1 MLSLGDH
8 ISQCGRFF
16 FELSKNNRKMKYIL
30 VAVALL
36 IGSYDLFPCTNLL
49 VTKGASVDGST
60 MITYA
65 ADAGGFMERLF
76 YLPEA
81 DHKQGEMLEVYDWD
95 TGDYLGKIKQVPHTY
110 RVVGNMN
117 QYQVT
122 IGETTYSGLT
132 KYRDTT
138 GIIDYG
144 SLIRITLQRVK
155 TAREA
160 IHIIDALTKEYGYY
174 STGESFSIADPNEVW
189 IMDIHPKGVGN
200 KGIVWVARRIPD
212 GYIAAHANQSRIR
225 KIIKNDPDNCLYSED
240 VISFAKKEGI
250 AKEYDGEFSFADT
263 YNPLEPGGVLYCEGR
278 VWRFYD
284 LAAPSKNLSD
294 DYWRAVKGAE
304 PYPLFIK
311 PDKKISVKDLQN
323 WMRDHFEGTKYDMTK
338 GLAAGPYGCPYRW
351 KSLEWELNGDTTTK
365 YGWERPISTQ
375 QTAWSYIAQMR
386 SFMPN
391 EIGGLLWYGVDDAAT
406 SCYVPLY
413 SCLTSAPKTYEV
425 GSIKDFT
432 WESMFWV
439 FNLVAN
445 KAYTMYDYISKD
457 VIKVQQKFENDFL
470 NAQKSIEKAA
480 LELYKQD
487 PQQASNFLSDYS
499 TANAVRV
506 HSTWKDLWEY
516 ITVKYNDRY
525 VNDVT
530 KDNGRAPKGVG
541 YDQDFLEQVVEERPG
556 YYNVEWKKNSN

>member
-1 MLSLGDH
+1 
-8 ISQCGRFF
+8 
-16 FELSKNNRKMKYIL
+16 MKYLIFTI
-30 VAVALL
+30 ALL
-36 IGSYDLFPCTNLL
+36 FCSIEVTPCTNLL
-49 VTKGASVDGST
+49 VSKGATIDGST

-81 DHKQGEMLEVYDWD
+81 DHKPGEMLEVNDWD
-95 TGDYLGKIKQVPHTY
+95 TGKFLGSIKQVPHTY

-117 QYQVT
+117 QYQLT
-122 IGETTYSGLT
+122 MGETTFSGLE

-138 GIIDYG
+138 AILDYG
-144 SLIRITLQRVK
+144 SLIRITLQRAK

-160 IHIIDALTKEYGYY
+160 IKLVDALTKEYGYY

-225 KIIKNDPDNCLYSED
+225 KIIKNDPDNCMYSQD
-240 VISFAKKEGI
+240 VISFAQKEGI

-263 YNPLEPGGVLYCEGR
+263 YNPLDPGGVLYCEGR
-278 VWRFYD
+278 VWRFYS
-284 LAAPSKNLSD
+284 LAAPSLHLSD
-294 DYWRAVKGAE
+294 DYWRAVEVAE

-323 WMRDHFEGTKYDMTK
+323 WMRDHFEGTEYDMTK
-338 GLAAGPYGCPYRW
+338 GIAAGPYGCPYRW
-351 KSLEWELNGDTTTK
+351 KNLSWQLESDTTHK
-365 YGWERPISTQ
+365 FGWERPISTQ

-413 SCLTSAPKTYEV
+413 SSLNKAPQTYEV
-425 GSIKDFT
+425 GSIKDFS
-432 WESMFWV
+432 WDSMFWV

-445 KAYTMYDYISKD
+445 KAYTMYNYISKD
-457 VIKVQQKFENDFL
+457 VEKVQQEYENRFL
-470 NAQKSIEKAA
+470 ENQSPLEKTA

-487 PQQASNFLSDYS
+487 PKKAINFLSDYS
-499 TANAVRV
+499 TSNAELV
-506 HSTWKDLWEY
+506 HKEWKNLWEY
-516 ITVKYNDRY
+516 ITVKYNDGY

-530 KDNGRAPKGVG
+530 KDNGRSPEGVG
-541 YDQDFLEQVVEERPG
+541 YEQKFLEQVVKERPG
-556 YYNVEWKKNSN
+556 YYNIEWKKKTD

>member
-1 MLSLGDH
+1 
-8 ISQCGRFF
+8 
-16 FELSKNNRKMKYIL
+16 MKYLIFTI
-30 VAVALL
+30 ALL
-36 IGSYDLFPCTNLL
+36 FCSMEVTPCTNLL
-49 VTKGASVDGST
+49 VSKRATVDGST

-81 DHKQGEMLEVYDWD
+81 DHKPGEMLEVHDWD
-95 TGDYLGKIKQVPHTY
+95 TGKLLGSIKQVPHTY

-117 QYQVT
+117 QYQLT
-122 IGETTYSGLT
+122 MGETTFSGLE

-138 GIIDYG
+138 AILDYG
-144 SLIRITLQRVK
+144 SLIRITLQRAK

-160 IHIIDALTKEYGYY
+160 IKLVDALTKEYGYY

-225 KIIKNDPDNCLYSED
+225 KIIKNDPDNCMYSED
-240 VISFAKKEGI
+240 VISFAQKEKI

-263 YNPLEPGGVLYCEGR
+263 YNPLDPGGVLYCEGR
-278 VWRFYD
+278 VWRFYS
-284 LAAPSKNLSD
+284 LAAPSLHLSD
-294 DYWRAVKGAE
+294 DYWRAVEGAE

-323 WMRDHFEGTKYDMTK
+323 WMRDHFEGTEYDMTK
-338 GLAAGPYGCPYRW
+338 GIAAGPYGCPYRW
-351 KSLEWELNGDTTTK
+351 KNLSWQLESDTTHK
-365 YGWERPISTQ
+365 FGWERPISTQ

-386 SFMPN
+386 SFMPD

-413 SCLTSAPKTYEV
+413 SSLNKAPQPYEV
-425 GSIKDFT
+425 GSIKDFS
-432 WESMFWV
+432 WDSMFWV

-445 KAYTMYDYISKD
+445 KAYTMYSYISKD
-457 VIKVQQKFENDFL
+457 VKKVQQEYENRFL
-470 NAQKSIEKAA
+470 DNQSPMEKTA

-487 PQQASNFLSDYS
+487 PKKAIDFLSDYS
-499 TANAVRV
+499 VANAELV
-506 HSTWKDLWEY
+506 HKEWKNLWEY
-516 ITVKYNDRY
+516 ITVKYNDGY

-530 KDNGRAPKGVG
+530 KDNGRSPEGVG
-541 YDQDFLEQVVEERPG
+541 YEQKFLEQVVKERPG
-556 YYNVEWKKNSN
+556 YYNIEWKKKAD